1 MSVLSS
7 CMNGNIKQ
15 NLRILIQEWQTR
27 PLPIIKPRE
36 IELGDW
42 FGNEKINKTVS
53 VVGFRRTGKTFLL
66 LDFARKQG
74 RENCLYINFEDERLP
89 RETTVLTLLVDVIK
103 EFYGPK
109 KLFLLLDEIQEIPNW
124 SRWVRRVNEAG
135 LYNLIISGSSSKLS
149 LAEIPTELRGRTI
162 TKTIFPLSFSEFK
175 KWKSPADGLLLL
187 REYLLFGGFPE
198 IVLTDEGKKPIL
210 LDEYFQTFLLR
221 DVFERFNLRQEQA
234 MRDLIR
240 LVLSSAYYTFGKLTK
255 SLQMAGYEIGKGTVA
270 KYLSLLSSSYFLN
283 QLEIHTAKV
292 KSRIQHP
299 KKPYFVDSFFV
310 SRMAGNFSS
319 NLGRLM
325 EEAVASHY
333 FRIKTVNSNFDF
345 YYWKDEKGRET
356 DFVLME
362 NLKITKLIQVSYVSS
377 LMDIADRELAA
388 LEKAGEDLGCENLE
402 LITWDLSGEIRRKNK
417 KIICRPLKDFL
428 LDNG

>member
-1 MSVLSS
+1 
-7 CMNGNIKQ
+7 MNENIRR
-15 NLRILIQEWQTR
+15 NLRILIQEWQIR

-42 FGNEKINKTVS
+42 FTDGTVNKTIS

-66 LDFARKQG
+66 LDFVKRHGQK
-74 RENCLYINFEDERLP
+74 NCLYINLEDERLP
-89 RETTVLTLLVDVIK
+89 KETIVLTQLVDVIK
-103 EFYGPK
+103 EFYGTK
-109 KLFLLLDEIQEIPNW
+109 KLFLLLDEIQEIPDW
-124 SRWVRRVNEAG
+124 SRWVRRVNETN

-162 TKTIFPLSFSEFK
+162 TKTVFPLSFSELK
-175 KWKSPADGLLLL
+175 KWKNSTNDLLLL

-198 IVLTDEGKKPIL
+198 IVLADEGKKSIL

-221 DVFERFNLRQEQA
+221 DVFERFGLRQEQA

-240 LVLSSAYYTFGKLTK
+240 LVLSSTYYTFGKLTQ
-255 SLQMAGYEIGKGTVA
+255 SLKIAGYAIGKGTVA

-283 QLEIHTAKV
+283 QIEIHSAKV
-292 KSRIQHP
+292 RSRIQHP
-299 KKPYFVDSFFV
+299 KKPYFIDSFFV
-310 SRMAGNFSS
+310 SRLAGNFSH

-333 FRIKTVNSNFDF
+333 FHKKAINSNLDF
-345 YYWKDEKGRET
+345 YYWKDGKGREV

-362 NLKITKLIQVSYVSS
+362 NLKVTKLIQVSYVSS
-377 LMDIADRELAA
+377 LIDVAERELVA
-388 LEKAGEDLGCENLE
+388 LEKASEDLKCENLD
-402 LITWDLSGEIRRKNK
+402 LITWDLTGEIMRKNK
-417 KIICRPLKDFL
+417 KIVCRPLKNFL
-428 LDNG
+428 LK